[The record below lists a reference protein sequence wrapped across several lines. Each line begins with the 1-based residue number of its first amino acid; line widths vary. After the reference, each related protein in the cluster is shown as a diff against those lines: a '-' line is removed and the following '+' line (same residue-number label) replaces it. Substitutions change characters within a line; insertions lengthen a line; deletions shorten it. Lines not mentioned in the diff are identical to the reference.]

1 MSASVELMDLRL
13 EADTGA
19 PLRVILQWPPDGQG
33 QQHLVQGFVLMRRP
47 DGVMVALPENV
58 LEEASLLEYAQ
69 EHSEV
74 EALVGPFRHFT
85 VPLLV
90 TGDDGLLVGSEEM
103 VGVLVVDM
111 SRIGAEQILSLY
123 SEESADAD
131 LINHFS
137 NTDPGARPDL
147 AVLLEQVQQWVSSEI
162 TDRLAFYSAQEEE
175 EETEPV
181 VSTRRRRPKA
191 GLGEGSTPPG
201 RGSGVPKAGAKK
213 PTVATLATQMETILA
228 ALPAL
233 TDQLANLTER
243 QAAFE
248 KKSQSAVPPQHPFK
262 PMATGK
268 ASMPVSSFLHQAGA
282 PLPMP
287 GGIGK
292 ILGPPPPTR
301 HVSWVDDQQVANG
314 ALAEDEPPDPLQS
327 GEVDDISSPM
337 AQALLEQSKALR
349 ALMVHFQVA
358 GADPMSDLSASTPTT
373 GVKGTL
379 AREKLQRELSQGS
392 GQFFL
397 KVCQSIQR
405 RMSPT
410 SRLASN
416 FSEARDVSLL
426 AYLERHGG
434 YGQNRELGMV
444 QWSLGY
450 AFDAAAKG
458 EWGLVS
464 DHLALTS
471 VMVEQAAMDANRWH
485 LAWLLRLLDDPPQ
498 NLWLSRG
505 QTATGARR
513 PFAPLCAPSWTT
525 TALAYMKEAE
535 VLQTKKAEVLGSN
548 KSAGSTDDP
557 PSAKPAPKRKPG
569 GGKGKGHQQPA
580 PGADQAPP

>member
-1 MSASVELMDLRL
+1 
-13 EADTGA
+13 
-19 PLRVILQWPPDGQG
+19 
-33 QQHLVQGFVLMRRP
+33 MRRQG
-47 DGVMVALPENV
+47 GVLIALPENV
-58 LEEASLLEYAQ
+58 IDEASLQ
-69 EHSEV
+69 EHSSDLSEGD
-74 EALVGPFRHFT
+74 ALVGPYRHFT

-90 TGDDGLLVGSEEM
+90 TGEDGLLTQTGEV
-103 VGVLVVDM
+103 VGVLVMDM
-111 SRIGAEQILSLY
+111 SRPGAEQILGAY
-123 SEESADAD
+123 AEESTDVD

-137 NTDPGARPDL
+137 NVDPGARPDL
-147 AVLLEQVQQWVSSEI
+147 ALLAEQVNSWISSEI

-175 EETEPV
+175 EEGEMDQTPAA
-181 VSTRRRRPKA
+181 RRRRPKA
-191 GLGEGSTPPG
+191 GLGEGFTPPG
-201 RGSGVPKAGAKK
+201 KGPGAPKGGAKR

-228 ALPAL
+228 TLPAL
-233 TDQLANLTER
+233 TDQMANLTER

-248 KKSQSAVPPQHPFK
+248 KRSQGMRMEHQPFK
-262 PMATGK
+262 PMAIGK
-268 ASMPVSSFLHQAGA
+268 ASMPVSSFLNQAGSPP
-282 PLPMP
+282 PLP

-292 ILGPPPPTR
+292 LLGPPPPTR
-301 HVSWVDDQQVANG
+301 HVSWNDQAEEGDNLLQ
-314 ALAEDEPPDPLQS
+314 EDEPHDPLQS
-327 GEVDDISSPM
+327 GDGGDLSSPM

-349 ALMVHFQVA
+349 ALMVHFQVT
-358 GADPMSDLSASTPTT
+358 GADPMSDLSASNPTT
-373 GVKGTL
+373 GVKGTM

-410 SRLASN
+410 SRPAST

-464 DHLALTS
+464 DHLALTA

-505 QTATGARR
+505 QTATGTRR
-513 PFAPLCAPSWTT
+513 PFAPLCVPSWTT

-535 VLQTKKAEVLGSN
+535 VLQTKKAEVLGPSKN
-548 KSAGSTDDP
+548 AGSSDDP
-557 PSAKPAPKRKPG
+557 AAAKPSPKRKPG
-569 GGKGKGHQQPA
+569 GGKGKGHQQPSQNQDPSA
-580 PGADQAPP
+580 A